1 MKKENLSP
9 EVVVGVFI
17 QNKKGEIALFKSSK
31 WKNVWIQPG
40 GHVEYGEKLEEA
52 VKRETKE
59 EVGAEVDQI
68 KLIRSGESINNPEF
82 HKKAHLIFFHFLC
95 RLKSAE
101 LKIDHQEIIDYR
113 WFSIDEIF
121 KSKEVG
127 IHTKESVQKV
137 KNLIER

>member
-31 WKNVWIQPG
+31 WENKWMPPG
-40 GHVEYGEKLEEA
+40 GHVQYGEKLEDA

-59 EVGAEVDQI
+59 EAGVQVDQI
-68 KLIRSGESINNPEF
+68 KLIRFGELINDPKF
-82 HKKAHLIFFHFLC
+82 YRKAHLIFFHFLC

-101 LKIDHQEIIDYR
+101 LKIDNQEIIDYR
-113 WFSIDEIF
+113 WFSVDQIL

-127 IHTKESVQKV
+127 IRTKESIQKI
-137 KNLIER
+137 KN